1 MMIPAV
7 YRFEVTLDKDQ
18 IERYNRWRSNL
29 PHTAERSIVNWVSRP
44 FGDDAMMR
52 SYYDQESNTVVV
64 YTGNEVINEVNEYLI
79 LGEPILRNDGELADM
94 MITSSDLILILSVL
108 KTIESSQYWLL
119 SSSFIFYI
127 IWLSL
132 FRYWIVEV
140 YLLSFGALFLSVS
153 IRSLSKLVLTA
164 IT

>member
-29 PHTAERSIVNWVSRP
+29 PHTPERSIVNWVSRP

-79 LGEPILRNDGELADM
+79 LGEPVLRNRAPKDNRY
-94 MITSSDLILILSVL
+94 TS
-108 KTIESSQYWLL
+108 TIQYLNNDNQ
-119 SSSFIFYI
+119 IM
-127 IWLSL
+127 
-132 FRYWIVEV
+132 
-140 YLLSFGALFLSVS
+140 
-153 IRSLSKLVLTA
+153 
-164 IT
+164 

>member
-18 IERYNRWRSNL
+18 IERYIRWRSNL
-29 PHTAERSIVNWVSRP
+29 PHIAERSIVNWVSRP

-79 LGEPILRNDGELADM
+79 LGEPILRNDGDLADM
-94 MITSSDLILILSVL
+94 MITSSDRILILSVL
-108 KTIESSQYWLL
+108 KKTVYDGMNSHLKML
-119 SSSFIFYI
+119 NI
-127 IWLSL
+127 ILGTDFETSDDNPV
-132 FRYWIVEV
+132 F
-140 YLLSFGALFLSVS
+140 
-153 IRSLSKLVLTA
+153 
-164 IT
+164 

>member
-64 YTGNEVINEVNEYLI
+64 YETSEVINEVKDYLI
-79 LGEPILRNDGELADM
+79 LSEPVLRNDGELADM
-94 MITSSDLILILSVL
+94 MITSSDRILILSVL
-108 KTIESSQYWLL
+108 K
-119 SSSFIFYI
+119 
-127 IWLSL
+127 
-132 FRYWIVEV
+132 
-140 YLLSFGALFLSVS
+140 
-153 IRSLSKLVLTA
+153 KLVYDGMNSHLKMLNIILGTDFE
-164 IT
+164 TSDDNPVF

>member
-79 LGEPILRNDGELADM
+79 LGEPVLRNDGDLADM
-94 MITSSDLILILSVL
+94 MITSSDRILILSVL
-108 KTIESSQYWLL
+108 KETVYDGMNSHLKML
-119 SSSFIFYI
+119 NI
-127 IWLSL
+127 ILGTDFETSDDNPV
-132 FRYWIVEV
+132 F
-140 YLLSFGALFLSVS
+140 
-153 IRSLSKLVLTA
+153 
-164 IT
+164 

>member
-18 IERYNRWRSNL
+18 IQRYNKWRSNL

-64 YTGNEVINEVNEYLI
+64 YTGNEVINEVKDYLI
-79 LGEPILRNDGELADM
+79 LSEPVLRNDGDLADM
-94 MITSSDLILILSVL
+94 MITSSDRILILSVL
-108 KTIESSQYWLL
+108 KKTVYDGMNSHLKML
-119 SSSFIFYI
+119 NI
-127 IWLSL
+127 ILGTDFETSDDNPV
-132 FRYWIVEV
+132 F
-140 YLLSFGALFLSVS
+140 
-153 IRSLSKLVLTA
+153 
-164 IT
+164 

>member
-79 LGEPILRNDGELADM
+79 LGEPVLRNDGDLADM
-94 MITSSDLILILSVL
+94 MITSSDRILILSVL
-108 KTIESSQYWLL
+108 KKTVYDGMNSHLKFL
-119 SSSFIFYI
+119 NI
-127 IWLSL
+127 ILGTDFETSDDNPV
-132 FRYWIVEV
+132 F
-140 YLLSFGALFLSVS
+140 
-153 IRSLSKLVLTA
+153 
-164 IT
+164 

>member
-44 FGDDAMMR
+44 FDDDVEVR

-64 YTGNEVINEVNEYLI
+64 YRGDGAINKFSEYLI
-79 LGEPILRNDGELADM
+79 LSEPVVRNGGDLAEM
-94 MITSSDLILILSVL
+94 MITSSDRILILSVL
-108 KTIESSQYWLL
+108 KKTVYDGMNSHLKFL
-119 SSSFIFYI
+119 NI
-127 IWLSL
+127 ILGTDFETSDDNPV
-132 FRYWIVEV
+132 F
-140 YLLSFGALFLSVS
+140 
-153 IRSLSKLVLTA
+153 
-164 IT
+164 

>member
-18 IERYNRWRSNL
+18 IERYNRWRANL
-29 PHTAERSIVNWVSRP
+29 PHTPERSIVNWVSRP

-79 LGEPILRNDGELADM
+79 LGEPVVRNDGMLADT
-94 MITSSDLILILSVL
+94 MITSSDRILILSVL
-108 KTIESSQYWLL
+108 KKTVYDGMNSHLKLL
-119 SSSFIFYI
+119 NI
-127 IWLSL
+127 ILGTDFETSDDNPV
-132 FRYWIVEV
+132 F
-140 YLLSFGALFLSVS
+140 
-153 IRSLSKLVLTA
+153 
-164 IT
+164 

>member
-64 YTGNEVINEVNEYLI
+64 YTGNEVINEVKDYLI
-79 LGEPILRNDGELADM
+79 LSEPVLRNDGELAEM
-94 MITSSDLILILSVL
+94 MITSSDRILILSVL
-108 KTIESSQYWLL
+108 KKTVYDGMNSHLKML
-119 SSSFIFYI
+119 NI
-127 IWLSL
+127 ILGTDFETSDDNPV
-132 FRYWIVEV
+132 F
-140 YLLSFGALFLSVS
+140 
-153 IRSLSKLVLTA
+153 
-164 IT
+164 

>member
-18 IERYNRWRSNL
+18 IERYNRWRANL
-29 PHTAERSIVNWVSRP
+29 PHTPERSIVNWVSRP

-79 LGEPILRNDGELADM
+79 LGEPILRNDGDLADM
-94 MITSSDLILILSVL
+94 MITSSDRILILSVL
-108 KTIESSQYWLL
+108 KKTVYDGMNSHLKML
-119 SSSFIFYI
+119 NI
-127 IWLSL
+127 ILGTDFETSDDNPV
-132 FRYWIVEV
+132 F
-140 YLLSFGALFLSVS
+140 
-153 IRSLSKLVLTA
+153 
-164 IT
+164 